1 LRIHQSDTSKENRLR
16 CELYGKLIGA
26 VMIHRIHAAENNR
39 IWNTKCRQVSMEKFY
54 KRFQERAFTVL
65 SLLLSSVPEAVAYL
79 RDQIKRIIP
88 ACLKGRQPTRMTT
101 LEILEAQRDPML
113 EIEEPR

>member
-65 SLLLSSVPEAVAYL
+65 SLLLSSVPEAVVTVPL
-79 RDQIKRIIP
+79 
-88 ACLKGRQPTRMTT
+88 L
-101 LEILEAQRDPML
+101 
-113 EIEEPR
+113 